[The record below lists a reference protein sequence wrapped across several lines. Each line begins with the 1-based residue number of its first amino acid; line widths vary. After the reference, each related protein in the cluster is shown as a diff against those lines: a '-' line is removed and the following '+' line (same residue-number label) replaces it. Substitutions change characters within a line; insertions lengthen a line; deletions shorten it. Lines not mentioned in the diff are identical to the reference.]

1 MGEKTKICTIVLL
14 NKKFFLSSL
23 NNIIFKTLLDFVSGD
38 YLLSEMMSDI
48 CKKCNL
54 FNDVKISELEE
65 H

>member
-48 CKKCNL
+48 CKKM
-54 FNDVKISELEE
+54 
-65 H
+65 